1 MGQVESQ
8 ATRPSEEP
16 SPPVVEPSPPSS
28 APPPSSLEALAAE
41 AMSFD
46 EDDTEEVKPF
56 LFPLFRCFYTNL
68 PFASLH
74 LGTPSATGQSNNI
87 LLVQSIEMKVQKAL
101 DCPCVADLKNG
112 PCGGQFVDAFSCFL
126 RSTEEEKDHSMCGP
140 IWQGSSSKKS
150 VCGCG
155 SVTCGGSDCVKPF
168 ITLQDCIKANPE
180 AFSKE
185 ILEEEENEKE
195 ADKSNLKVRA
205 PSWSRESNPKV

>member
-1 MGQVESQ
+1 
-8 ATRPSEEP
+8 
-16 SPPVVEPSPPSS
+16 
-28 APPPSSLEALAAE
+28 
-41 AMSFD
+41 MSFD

-126 RSTEEEKDHSMCGP
+126 RSTEEEKVAFLFFYFSASNQFDFNLNVPNACYMFMHIDSCGM
-140 IWQGSSSKKS
+140 
-150 VCGCG
+150 
-155 SVTCGGSDCVKPF
+155 TF
-168 ITLQDCIKANPE
+168 FL
-180 AFSKE
+180 
-185 ILEEEENEKE
+185 
-195 ADKSNLKVRA
+195 LKT
-205 PSWSRESNPKV
+205 

>member
-1 MGQVESQ
+1 
-8 ATRPSEEP
+8 
-16 SPPVVEPSPPSS
+16 
-28 APPPSSLEALAAE
+28 
-41 AMSFD
+41 MSFD

-126 RSTEEEKDHSMCGP
+126 RSTEEEK
-140 IWQGSSSKKS
+140 
-150 VCGCG
+150 
-155 SVTCGGSDCVKPF
+155 GSDCVKPF